1 MAGGVFLIGKGGA
14 VLVSAEVPLWDSF
27 PGRHARLK
35 KEPDA
40 LFFILSYSSVRK
52 GLAGVDWADFGCRF

>member
-1 MAGGVFLIGKGGA
+1 MID
-14 VLVSAEVPLWDSF
+14 SPLWDSF

-40 LFFILSYSSVRK
+40 LFSILSYSSVRK